1 MNKSFIYESIFIKF
15 IIIYHHY
22 LMDPKT
28 KTDEKLDCERPIL
41 YQRRWIILSFYIISV
56 FVNNIPGEI
65 YVSVSNDLIEIYDTS
80 ETLVT
85 MASTSYMLM
94 HPILSIPCS

>member
-1 MNKSFIYESIFIKF
+1 ME
-15 IIIYHHY
+15 
-22 LMDPKT
+22 PQT
-28 KTDEKLDCERPIL
+28 KIDEKLDSEIPKL
-41 YQRRWIILSFYIISV
+41 YQYRWIILCFYIISV

-65 YVSVSNDLIEIYDTS
+65 YVSVSNELIEIYDTL

-85 MASTSYMLM
+85 MSSTSYMLM